1 MCLLLAP
8 PPDPNFRTSAEHRS
22 LYMSHQVPT
31 ISLSTERPRQDIVD
45 EIRAAC
51 LTYGFFQITEYTYI
65 VSHVLQ
71 SRALEVSQRFFEL
84 PLSAKQ
90 SLVKVDHI
98 AGGYE
103 PYKIMNLDPSDKN
116 GYGHNEGFSFAA
128 APNPTAWPEES
139 LVPGFRE
146 TMVEYYNAVS
156 SLAEELGRYIAI
168 GLGLSEYYFDD
179 FFQDQL
185 AHVKLA
191 HYYRPEGAEDAR
203 SNVGVAPHTDWGAV
217 TILAQDHIG
226 GLEVFD
232 QSTSEWIKVDI
243 SIY

>member
-1 MCLLLAP
+1 MYTLLAP
-8 PPDPNFRTSAEHRS
+8 PDREIRTSAETRS
-22 LYMSHQVPT
+22 IAMSHQVPT
-31 ISLSTERPRQDIVD
+31 ISLSTERPCQEIVD
-45 EIRAAC
+45 EIRTAC
-51 LTYGFFQITEYTYI
+51 LTYGFFQITDYAHI
-65 VSHVLQ
+65 VSQVLQ
-71 SRALEVSQRFFEL
+71 SRALEVSHRFFD
-84 PLSAKQ
+84 LSLLEKQ

-103 PYKIMNLDPSDKN
+103 PYKILNLDPSDEN

-139 LVPGFRE
+139 LVPRFRE

-156 SLAEELGRYIAI
+156 SLATQLGRYIAI

-191 HYYRPEGAEDAR
+191 HYYRPQGAEDVR
-203 SNVGVAPHTDWGAV
+203 SSVGMAPHTDWGAV
-217 TILAQDHIG
+217 TILAQDQVG
-226 GLEVFD
+226 GLEVYD
-232 QSTSEWIKVDI
+232 HSTSEWIKVDT
-243 SIY
+243 STY